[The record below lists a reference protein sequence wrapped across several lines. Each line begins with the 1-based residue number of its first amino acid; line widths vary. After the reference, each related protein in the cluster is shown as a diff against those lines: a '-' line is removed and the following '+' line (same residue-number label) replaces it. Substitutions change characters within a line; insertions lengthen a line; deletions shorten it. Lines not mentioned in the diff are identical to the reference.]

1 MLCEELD
8 TRNQEA
14 KDSKCSSAIV
24 ACILNALWYHLFS
37 FVCFFFSF
45 SSAHVICIALIS
57 YLEFKITVRIN
68 LINIIF
74 LFYIS
79 VCLLA
84 GSSLS
89 VVCLFEINFRQQL
102 FKSVRLK
109 LKYMKGKS
117 SRDLQKKYNIQGKMQ
132 SVLEF
137 AK

>member
-1 MLCEELD
+1 MIP
-8 TRNQEA
+8 
-14 KDSKCSSAIV
+14 SF
-24 ACILNALWYHLFS
+24 LFC
-37 FVCFFFSF
+37 VLFFSF

-102 FKSVRLK
+102 LKSVRLK

-137 AK
+137 VK